1 MRLQAGVIVPF
12 LRRRN
17 CDPGYYHHQVQNK
30 PLLSIF
36 CVLQASLELFQLNF
50 REQILL
56 PASCHTAQKLVWGEL
71 DYMYHLSEN
80 DDLDFQRLRVL
91 SVVMQRTRMAEGPQK
106 QLISEV
112 PTPQPQE
119 QVRRRRRTGCSL
131 GDAFRG
137 SCWSSDTEIFLDP
150 WGVSSTQGS
159 LNWKIH
165 VESVSMSQTAGF
177 EDRDDK
183 VKDAGS
189 PEPTGGP
196 QAGAR
201 TALLEPLL
209 TSDLQNHRQVYGGLT
224 ASALWNQYINYQ
236 HNFRTLA
243 SFHGETSS

>member
-137 SCWSSDTEIFLDP
+137 SC
-150 WGVSSTQGS
+150 
-159 LNWKIH
+159 
-165 VESVSMSQTAGF
+165 
-177 EDRDDK
+177 
-183 VKDAGS
+183 
-189 PEPTGGP
+189 
-196 QAGAR
+196 
-201 TALLEPLL
+201 
-209 TSDLQNHRQVYGGLT
+209 
-224 ASALWNQYINYQ
+224 
-236 HNFRTLA
+236 
-243 SFHGETSS
+243 